1 MTNKDT
7 QAEIEA
13 LHMEIAELK
22 KQIEQLELQLK
33 AALEAL

>member
-22 KQIEQLELQLK
+22 KQIEHLK